1 MARVCIICYKE
12 KDGRAVADDA
22 VIRAIRNVKTM
33 LRVAK
38 NNELVVC
45 AECMEAYKAKRAKYE
60 RDLAIHAAIGGLVLL
75 LFILLPLFTS
85 GFSLVSVLLGL
96 LLFGLIMLLSVFS
109 HCPKVGGNA
118 ELHAAPHEAP
128 KNAAAGAKGMPAAK
142 RAKKTQAGAAR
153 GRTIRRRKK

>member
-22 VIRAIRNVKTM
+22 VIRAIRKVKTL

-45 AECMEAYKAKRAKYE
+45 ADCMEAYRAKRAKYE
-60 RDLAIHAAIGGLVLL
+60 RDLAIHAVIGGLVLL
-75 LFILLPLFTS
+75 LFILLPIFTS
-85 GFSLVSVLLGL
+85 GFSLVSILLGL

-109 HCPKVGGNA
+109 HCPKVEGGA
-118 ELHAAPHEAP
+118 EPHA
-128 KNAAAGAKGMPAAK
+128 
-142 RAKKTQAGAAR
+142 TAR
-153 GRTIRRRKK
+153 GQEMKAVGKPSPKPAVKTRARAGRRKKR